1 MQNPGSV
8 RRVKTYSAA
17 SGFVYQYTFHELKE
31 IRRGFSRGNEYSYLV
46 SVDRKTMF
54 PVKILVRRDAATKWS
69 KRTSRALSGTEEYAV
84 AKMRLFQAF
93 DEQLHPP
100 GPWPELEVDENN
112 LEALLA
118 LLEI

>member
-1 MQNPGSV
+1 MQTPANP

-17 SGFVYQYTFHELKE
+17 TGFVYQYTFHELKDA
-31 IRRGFSRGNEYSYLV
+31 RRGLSKGHEYTYLV

-54 PVKILVRRDAATKWS
+54 PVKIFVRRDAVAKWG
-69 KRTSRALSGTEEYAV
+69 KQAQRALSGTEEYAV
-84 AKMRLFQAF
+84 VKMRLFQAF
-93 DEQLHPP
+93 DEREDPA
-100 GPWPELEVDENN
+100 GPWAELDVNEAN

>member
-17 SGFVYQYTFHELKE
+17 SGFVYQYTFHELKDV
-31 IRRGFSRGNEYSYLV
+31 RRGFSRGNEYSYLV

-54 PVKILVRRDAATKWS
+54 PVKIFVRRDAAVKWS
-69 KRTSRALSGTEEYAV
+69 KQTGRALSGTEEYAV

-93 DEQLHPP
+93 DEQPHPA
-100 GPWPELEVDENN
+100 GPWPELEVDGSN

>member
-1 MQNPGSV
+1 MQKPGSV

-31 IRRGFSRGNEYSYLV
+31 VRRGFSRGNEYTYLV

-54 PVKILVRRDAATKWS
+54 PVGILVRSDAVAKWS
-69 KRTSRALSGTEEYAV
+69 KQTRRALSGTEEYAV

-93 DEQLHPP
+93 DEQPQP
-100 GPWPELEVDENN
+100 AGPWPELEVDESN
-112 LEALLA
+112 LEGLLA